1 MGSNYDSGL
10 SFPNYE
16 LVSKS
21 HSIKYFKIAD
31 TKKIKNTISKILKF
45 NEPVIC
51 ELILDS
57 EQEQMPKA
65 INKRTSDDK
74 SIPTT
79 FEDMYPFLPKNEL
92 KSNML

>member
-1 MGSNYDSGL
+1 MCLKQQDVDL
-10 SFPNYE
+10 VDLDQQAPNRNKWN
-16 LVSKS
+16 LV
-21 HSIKYFKIAD
+21 
-31 TKKIKNTISKILKF
+31 SKILKI

-65 INKRTSDDK
+65 INRRTLDGR

-92 KSNML
+92 KSNIL

>member
-1 MGSNYDSGL
+1 MGSDNDSGL
-10 SFPNYE
+10 SFPNYK
-16 LVSKS
+16 LISKS
-21 HSIKYFKIAD
+21 HSIKYFKISD
-31 TKKIKNTISKILKF
+31 TKKIKNSVLKILKI

-65 INKRTSDDK
+65 INRRTSDGK

>member
-1 MGSNYDSGL
+1 M
-10 SFPNYE
+10 
-16 LVSKS
+16 
-21 HSIKYFKIAD
+21 
-31 TKKIKNTISKILKF
+31 
-45 NEPVIC
+45 IC
-51 ELILDS
+51 ELILDK

-65 INKRTSDDK
+65 INKRTSDGK

>member
-1 MGSNYDSGL
+1 MNVGWSI
-10 SFPNYE
+10 
-16 LVSKS
+16 
-21 HSIKYFKIAD
+21 SIKYFKISD
-31 TKKIKNTISKILKF
+31 TKKIKNSVLKILKI

-65 INKRTSDDK
+65 INRRTSDGK

-79 FEDMYPFLPKNEL
+79 FEDMYPFLQKNEL